1 MRSIFLNDEVLD
13 TEKNIISS
21 IGISSICLM
30 ENAGINSADIIAEY
44 AQKINYDKIVFLCGK
59 GNNAGDG
66 FVAARH
72 LIGRV
77 KEIFVALLYEPEE
90 LKGDALINY
99 SVLKNLSGID
109 SLNVKTVY
117 TFNTLK
123 SETATGKI
131 LFIDAI
137 FGIGFK
143 GKLEHRIKTITKYVN
158 SLKNRKVIALDSVS
172 GLSPESNPDDLI
184 KADITISMGVKKY
197 NSLFESGKELS
208 GEIYT
213 VNIGIPENE
222 FDKRNSRNIFEYTED
237 DAKKINLKR
246 NPLSNKYSNGKVFVL
261 AGSVGLSGAAY
272 LSSLSAL
279 KNGSGAVILG
289 IPKSLNTVL
298 ERKTTEVM
306 TLPLPETH
314 SKGLSLDGWKDIKK
328 KIEWSDVSLIGP
340 GLGRDEET
348 MELVRKIILEIKG
361 KYVIDADGLYAFKK
375 NTEILGNSNSEII
388 ITPHYGEFSTLSG
401 IKPEIF
407 KKELYAI
414 ATDFAEENKVVLVL
428 KNSPSVTTDGEKF
441 IINSSGKENLAT
453 VGSGDVLSGIIAS
466 TFSIT
471 GKALE
476 SAAYGSY
483 FHGLCGDELYKKSG
497 NSSTIASDL
506 LNAIPITKNLLF
518 DLT

>member
-1 MRSIFLNDEVLD
+1 MKSVFLNEEVLEA
-13 TEKNIISS
+13 EKDIIKTL
-21 IGISSICLM
+21 GISSLCLM
-30 ENAGINSADIIAEY
+30 ENAGINSADIIADY
-44 AQKINYDKIVFLCGK
+44 AKKINYEKIVFLCGK

-72 LIGRV
+72 LIGRI

-99 SVLKNLSGID
+99 SVLKNLSD
-109 SLNVKTVY
+109 NECLNIKTVY

-123 SETATGKI
+123 SATASGKI
-131 LFIDAI
+131 LFVDAI
-137 FGIGFK
+137 FGVGFK
-143 GKLEHRIKTITKYVN
+143 GKLEHRIRTITKYVN
-158 SLKNRKVIALDSVS
+158 SLKNKKVIALDSVS
-172 GLSPESNPDDLI
+172 GLSQESNQDDLI
-184 KADITISMGVKKY
+184 KANLTISMGVKKY

-208 GEIYT
+208 GENYT
-213 VNIGIPENE
+213 VNIGIPDNE
-222 FDKRNSRNIFEYTED
+222 FEKRNELEIYEYTEE

-246 NPLSNKYSNGKVFVL
+246 NPLSNKYTNGKVFVL

-306 TLPLPETH
+306 TLPLPETI
-314 SKGLSLDGWKDIKK
+314 SKGISLDGWKEIKK

-340 GLGRDEET
+340 GLGRDDET
-348 MELVRKIILEIKG
+348 MELVRKIITEIKG
-361 KYVIDADGLYAFKK
+361 KYVIDADGLYAFRKY
-375 NTEILGNSNSEII
+375 SNIFKESGSEII
-388 ITPHYGEFSTLSG
+388 ITPHYGEFATISG
-401 IKPEIF
+401 IKPEAF
-407 KKELYAI
+407 KKELYSISTKYAK
-414 ATDFAEENKVVLVL
+414 ENQVVLVL
-428 KNSPSVTTDGEKF
+428 KNSPTITTDGDKF
-441 IINSSGKENLAT
+441 IINSTGKENLAT

-471 GKALE
+471 GKALD
-476 SAAYGSY
+476 SAAFGSY
-483 FHGLCGDELYKKSG
+483 FHGLCGDNLYKKSG

-506 LNAIPITKNLLF
+506 LNEIPIAKNLLF
-518 DLT
+518 ELI

>member
-1 MRSIFLNDEVLD
+1 MKSIFLNDEILD
-13 TEKNIISS
+13 VEKDIIRTL
-21 IGISSICLM
+21 GIPSLCLM
-30 ENAGINSADIIAEY
+30 ENAGINSANIIANY
-44 AQKINYDKIVFLCGK
+44 AKEINYEKVVFLCGK

-72 LIGRV
+72 LIGRI

-99 SVLKNLSGID
+99 SILKNLTGNEGLD
-109 SLNVKTVY
+109 VKTVY
-117 TFNTLK
+117 NFNTLK
-123 SETATGKI
+123 TAIASRKI
-131 LFIDAI
+131 LFVDAI
-137 FGIGFK
+137 FGVGFK
-143 GKLEHRIKTITKYVN
+143 GKLEHRIRTITKYVN
-158 SLKNRKVIALDSVS
+158 SIKNKKVIALDSVS
-172 GLSPESNPDDLI
+172 GLTPESNPEDLI

-197 NSLFESGKELS
+197 NSLFWSGKELS
-208 GEIYT
+208 GKNFT
-213 VNIGIPENE
+213 VNIGIPDNE
-222 FDKRNSRNIFEYTED
+222 FDKRNNMKIYEYTRE
-237 DAKKINLKR
+237 DAKKVNLKR
-246 NPLSNKYSNGKVFVL
+246 NPLSNKYTNGKVFVL

-289 IPKSLNTVL
+289 IPKSLNTIL

-314 SKGLSLDGWKDIKK
+314 SKGISLDGWKDIKK

-340 GLGRDEET
+340 GLGRDDET
-348 MELVRKIILEIKG
+348 MELVRKIISEIKG
-361 KYVIDADGLYAFKK
+361 KYVIDADGLFAFRK
-375 NTEILGNSNSEII
+375 NTDILKNSGSEII
-388 ITPHYGEFSTLSG
+388 ITPHYGEFSTISG
-401 IKPEIF
+401 LKPEIF
-407 KKELYAI
+407 SRELYQI
-414 ATDFAEENKVVLVL
+414 STEFAREHNVVLVL
-428 KNSPSVTTDGEKF
+428 KNSPTITTDGDCF
-441 IINSSGKENLAT
+441 IINSTGKENLAT

-471 GKALE
+471 GKPLE

-506 LNAIPITKNLLF
+506 LNAIPVTKNLLF
-518 DLT
+518 ELV

>member
-1 MRSIFLNDEVLD
+1 MRSVFLNDEVLD
-13 TEKNIISS
+13 TEKDIIRT
-21 IGISSICLM
+21 IGISSLCLM
-30 ENAGINSADIIAEY
+30 ENAGINSANIIAEY
-44 AQKINYDKIVFLCGK
+44 AKKINYEKIVFLCGK
-59 GNNAGDG
+59 GNNSGDG

-99 SVLKNLSGID
+99 SILKNLSGSD
-109 SLNVKTVY
+109 FLNMKTVY

-123 SETATGKI
+123 SATANGKI

-172 GLSPESNPDDLI
+172 GLTVDSVPEELI

-197 NSLFESGKELS
+197 NSLFETGKELS
-208 GEIYT
+208 GKIYT
-213 VNIGIPENE
+213 ANIGIPDSE
-222 FDKRNSRNIFEYTED
+222 FEKRNFRQIFEYTKK
-237 DAKKINLKR
+237 DAQKINLKR
-246 NPLSNKYSNGKVFVL
+246 NPLSNKYTNGKVFVL

-314 SKGLSLDGWKDIKK
+314 SKGISLDGWKDIKK

-348 MELVRKIILEIKG
+348 MELIRKIISEIKG
-361 KYVIDADGLYAFKK
+361 KYVVDADGLYAFRK
-375 NTEILGNSNSEII
+375 NTEIIKNSGSEII
-388 ITPHYGEFSTLSG
+388 ITPHYGEFSTISG
-401 IKPEIF
+401 VKTETF
-407 KKELYAI
+407 KKELYSISAEF
-414 ATDFAEENKVVLVL
+414 ATENKVVLVL
-428 KNSPSVTTDGEKF
+428 KNSPTITTDGDKF

-471 GKALE
+471 GNALE

-483 FHGLCGDELYKKSG
+483 FHGLCGDELYNKTG

-506 LNAIPITKNLLF
+506 LNTIPVVKNLLF
-518 DLT
+518 EVS